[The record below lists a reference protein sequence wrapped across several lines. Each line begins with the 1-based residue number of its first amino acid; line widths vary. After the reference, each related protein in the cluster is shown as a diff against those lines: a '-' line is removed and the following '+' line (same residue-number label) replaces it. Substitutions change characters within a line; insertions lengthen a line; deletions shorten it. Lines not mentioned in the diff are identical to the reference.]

1 MLVRPARGI
10 DRADPPDAEVGPRPS
25 RGAGPTAGC
34 VDLVADR
41 RAASVVE
48 PGHQTGDPVLRRRR
62 LPLAGRGPYES

>member
-25 RGAGPTAGC
+25 RGAGPTAGR

-48 PGHQTGDPVLRRRR
+48 PGQPDRRSRPSSAPVATGRTWPV
-62 LPLAGRGPYES
+62 